1 MRTDKGLAPSELVV
15 PTPLQLP
22 EDEVPELVFGEP
34 CELFLAPD
42 GGNVG
47 AVEPLAT
54 RYPLVDVPHVRGEAP
69 KEAKARKEQGRTAER
84 HGLVPDPEQAR
95 IDDVLPEQAV
105 SLCDRTLVGRKHPP
119 VTPVCLPAKVIEL
132 VSSVGCAAL
141 YEREVIRAKE
151 DAHHRLGQ
159 IRRMAALA
167 VSLKVAT
174 RPLDL
179 TADVYHAAVTLQAR
193 QRERPSLTLAHEL
206 RRPRVPKRPSRCQ
219 RLQGLDDVGLTR
231 GVAAMKHRH
240 ALAEPYGPV
249 IEVSPVAQREAPDE
263 QHLCYILTGIS
274 R

>member
-1 MRTDKGLAPSELVV
+1 MRTDKGLASSEFVV
-15 PTPLQLP
+15 PPFLQLP
-22 EDEVPELVFGEP
+22 ENEIPKLVLREL
-34 CELFLAPD
+34 CELLLAPD

-54 RYPLVDVPHVRGEAP
+54 RYPLVDISHVRGEAS

-159 IRRMAALA
+159 IRRVAALA

-179 TADVYHAAVTLQAR
+179 TADVYHATVTLQAR
-193 QRERPSLTLAHEL
+193 RRERPSLTLAHEL

-219 RLQGLDDVGLTR
+219 RLQGLNDVGLTR